1 MCVLANFEPFSPF
14 SNFKINT
21 LGAFYTT
28 NVRSLSHKTHKIYI
42 RVLHGHK
49 YGTKYKFSNFYAS
62 NNNNE
67 TRCGA
72 FLINGRWPQST
83 ITTKIIASTFSIWIN
98 TKKSNDRWIMYM
110 SNKNR
115 NVRRKCIS
123 SANSIKFSVQIIYS
137 TYFYLEAIKFTEWM
151 SVVLYSV
158 YFSLI
163 PQCILLVKLLYFF
176 LRKISTHIH
185 MSARNCIL

>member
-62 NNNNE
+62 NNE

-98 TKKSNDRWIMYM
+98 TKKAMTDELCICQTRIEMSDENAFHLQILSNFLY
-110 SNKNR
+110 KLFT
-115 NVRRKCIS
+115 RRTFI
-123 SANSIKFSVQIIYS
+123 
-137 TYFYLEAIKFTEWM
+137 
-151 SVVLYSV
+151 
-158 YFSLI
+158 
-163 PQCILLVKLLYFF
+163 
-176 LRKISTHIH
+176 
-185 MSARNCIL
+185 